1 MIPLELSNPRL
12 LSNPTKTM
20 EIKTKVAATST
31 IILLTF
37 LSRKLHSKMSLLRLK
52 AAGMTNKREGP
63 RCQKNQNCNIDIPAV
78 ADGIDYLVSI
88 LEKTPSQG
96 THRQDRQLQIFQS
109 NNEYKRRLSN
119 SKLSVNFFVAL

>member
-20 EIKTKVAATST
+20 EIRTKVAATNT

-63 RCQKNQNCNIDIPAV
+63 RCCQKNQNCNIDIPAV

-109 NNEYKRRLSN
+109 NNEYKSRL
-119 SKLSVNFFVAL
+119 SKLSVNFFFAL